1 MTMATVNFSS
11 SNQSVLLIGENIK
24 LLRSMHF
31 LLEVAGLKAMIAT
44 STAEAQTVLNNLT
57 PDVIVC
63 DVDMQH
69 SDGYAFLRDLRQ
81 ENCCRHLPFI
91 VTSAHYAF
99 HDLMYALD
107 LGAADY
113 LPKPFDT
120 YDLMD
125 AIKQAL
131 EQHEMVYAAAS

>member
-1 MTMATVNFSS
+1 MFTVNFLSR
-11 SNQSVLLIGENIK
+11 NQSVLLIGENIK
-24 LLRSMHF
+24 LLRSMYF
-31 LLEVAGLKAMIAT
+31 LLEVAGLKAMIA
-44 STAEAQTVLNNLT
+44 STTEDAQTILNNLT

-63 DVDMQH
+63 DVDMQQ
-69 SDGYAFLRDLRQ
+69 SDGYAFLRALRQ
-81 ENCCRHLPFI
+81 DDCCRQMPFI

-131 EQHEMVYAAAS
+131 EQHETVYAVAS